1 MLLDGAAVERYLT
14 RLHGQPVQLSTIQ
27 ELSGA
32 PVKAGSHGSSDTR
45 TLKTFGYGKPVLVR
59 YQIDDDEHLVVLHT
73 ASANQFGHDHR
84 ADRAAAI
91 LLDYDTFNTLPRH
104 VAALDVGI
112 FVNDARPIDSAPLT
126 QSDGQHLLSLKGGSE
141 FFLLAEYVDGR
152 PYADDLQRL
161 CDGGELQA
169 SDLHRAGELA
179 TYLAEIHAVQW
190 PVQGPLDPSTCCAAN
205 RHSPHRRRIRDTIG
219 SGEGIMGL
227 IDSYPSDFD
236 LVSPRWLMAIEQTCI
251 EWRWRLRNRTDRLS
265 QVHGDFHP
273 FNILFTPQGECRFV
287 DRSRGAWGEPADD
300 VTCLAINYLFF
311 SLQRSGSVAPP
322 FSALWDLFW
331 RTYLDLTGD
340 EDLLSVGAPFLVWR
354 ALVLANPVWYN
365 VQNSVRCALL
375 RFIERIAHEELFDPS
390 DVNSLLSP

>member
-14 RLHGQPVQLSTIQ
+14 RLHGQPVQLNTIQ

-73 ASANQFGHDHR
+73 ALADQFGHDHR

-112 FVNDARPIDSAPLT
+112 FVNDAHPIDSAPLT

-179 TYLAEIHAVQW
+179 TTLAQIHAVKW
-190 PVQGPLDPSTCCAAN
+190 PVQGDRDPSTCCVEN
-205 RHSPHRRRIRDTIG
+205 RDSLYRRRIRDTIG

-227 IDSYPSDFD
+227 IDSYPLD
-236 LVSPRWLMAIEQTCI
+236 LGFVSPQWLMAIEQACI

-311 SLQRSGSVAPP
+311 SLQRSGSLAPP

-331 RTYLDLTGD
+331 QTYLDLSGD
-340 EDLLSVGAPFLVWR
+340 EDLLRIGAPFLVWR
-354 ALVLANPVWYN
+354 ALVLADPVWYN
-365 VQNSVRCALL
+365 VQNPVRYTLL
-375 RFIERIAHEELFDPS
+375 RFIDRIVHEELFDPS